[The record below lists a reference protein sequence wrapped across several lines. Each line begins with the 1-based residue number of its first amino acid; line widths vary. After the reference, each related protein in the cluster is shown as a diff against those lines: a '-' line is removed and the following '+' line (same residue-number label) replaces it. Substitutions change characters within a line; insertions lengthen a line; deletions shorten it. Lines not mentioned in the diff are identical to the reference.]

1 MLLKIIITLEIVTNM
16 IIMAPL
22 SAFISIICDTNDEG
36 SIRSVTQLP
45 IARND
50 YNDDDD
56 KICDDD
62 DTDN

>member
-1 MLLKIIITLEIVTNM
+1 MNM

-56 KICDDD
+56 KICYDD